1 MFQKCSKDW
10 HDRQCDK
17 LYTKCSTMS
26 HEERLKFAKRK
37 HSAALGMIVA
47 GCGCFVGIVG
57 GLWNQMGAGALGVG
71 FGGASGLWFGSCGIF
86 EEAKLIL
93 QYDEELMAKESDVVE
108 EEVMEAGD
116 GSA

>member
-1 MFQKCSKDW
+1 MFQKCKDW

-26 HEERLKFAKRK
+26 HDERLKFAKHK

-47 GCGCFVGIVG
+47 GWGCFGGIVG
-57 GLWNQMGAGALGVG
+57 GLWHQIGAGALGVG
-71 FGGASGLWFGSCGIF
+71 FGGACGLWFGSCGIF

-93 QYDEELMAKESDVVE
+93 QYDEELMAKESGGVV
-108 EEVMEAGD
+108 EAGD